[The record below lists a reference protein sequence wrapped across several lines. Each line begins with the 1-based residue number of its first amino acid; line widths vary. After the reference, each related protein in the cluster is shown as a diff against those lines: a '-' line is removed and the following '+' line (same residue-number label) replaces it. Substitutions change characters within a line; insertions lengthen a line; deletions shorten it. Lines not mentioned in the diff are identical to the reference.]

1 MKFFIPKK
9 KIILTCL
16 LLFGLSLLAQ
26 KNLVPNGGFE
36 IIKGKSKF
44 ISAAP
49 PWKALS
55 TVDHYRFPFFL
66 DTEKYKGART
76 GKCYVGLRFQP
87 KYKEYMY
94 VKLETP
100 LKEGVSYPFEMYFR
114 LGPWSNVKLQT
125 FAAYFSKRILT
136 IKDKLDPE
144 FMIDTISKKGLD
156 GENGNWMRLSGTYTA
171 KGGEKF
177 LTISNF
183 AANTSKQMVKIK
195 GAPKAKIKEAYY
207 FVDDIS
213 LLDFSDTSKIVL
225 KDSIMK
231 DTLMIKDSL
240 AVKPLYKA
248 GEIIQLKNIFFDTD
262 KSELLPGSFIE
273 LNKLADILRTY
284 KTMEIQIN
292 GHTDNTGSNERNLAL
307 SEERAQAVYE
317 YLITQGVL
325 NKMTYAGFGSSKP
338 IAPNETVEGRA
349 RNRRVEVEILKQ

>member
-1 MKFFIPKK
+1 MTRKK
-9 KIILTCL
+9 S
-16 LLFGLSLLAQ
+16 LLFLFLISVSHLSAQ

-55 TVDHYRFPFFL
+55 TVDHYRVPFFL
-66 DTEKYKGART
+66 DTEKYKGPRT

-94 VKLETP
+94 VKLEKS
-100 LKEGVSYPFEMYFR
+100 LKEGVSYPFELYFR

-136 IKDKLDPE
+136 VKDKLDPE

-156 GENGNWMRLSGTYTA
+156 GEAGNWMRLSGIYTA

-207 FVDDIS
+207 FVDDVS
-213 LLDFSDTSKIVL
+213 LLDFTDTVKITL
-225 KDSIMK
+225 KDTVVK
-231 DTLMIKDSL
+231 DTVRIDTL
-240 AVKPLYKA
+240 AKALPVYKT

-262 KSELLPGSFIE
+262 KSELLPESFVE
-273 LNKLADILRTY
+273 LNKLVDILKTY

-292 GHTDNTGSNERNLAL
+292 GHTDNTGTNERNLAL

-317 YLITQGVL
+317 YLTSQGIQ

-338 IAPNETVEGRA
+338 IATNETAEGRA
-349 RNRRVEVEILKQ
+349 KNRRVEVEILKQ